1 MALCLPP
8 KNRRIHTGWHS
19 LTSKSLPVSYRFAST
34 TASKPTQERK
44 KAYSQTLR
52 LPKTTFPLRHKD
64 IATAEKQYRR
74 KISDNLYRHQFNN
87 NQGSL
92 FVLHDGPPYANGH
105 LHMGHALN
113 KILKDM
119 INRYKVIRGHRVH
132 YVPGWDCH
140 GLPIEQK
147 ALAAIGKSHT
157 SLLPNQVRDEARR
170 VALEAIE
177 IQKHEMKDLGIMADW
192 DGPGG
197 TYRTL
202 DHDFEIRQL
211 RLLQSMIEKGFIT
224 HRLRPV
230 YYSPSSR
237 TALAEAE
244 LVYQDGH
251 QSRSVFVTFP
261 VHKYDMSPG
270 LRKIYDAAA
279 KKIGQQALSLAVWTT
294 TPWSLPG
301 NSGVAVHPEMEY
313 AVVSSSSHGLLVIA
327 IERVEAIQKLVG
339 SLEVMGTLDGSQLVN
354 TQYSHLFHPP
364 SSLCKPSIFSAS
376 HVTSQTGTGL
386 VHSAPAHGHEDY
398 VAFAKAGIM
407 PKHLR
412 CPIDDDGR
420 FTEEIV
426 SFAEDDSVAFLVGQD
441 VLGEGT
447 DQMVELLRRKRLL
460 LAEETIEHRYPY
472 DWKSKKP
479 IIIRATPQWF
489 ADIEQV
495 KDSALKALDSL
506 QFHPPLVLFDAYGH
520 PLMDRETLNHVIG
533 VLDAKGIDYWWT
545 GSLEDFIPLFRK
557 GQLISKGIDTLDVWF
572 DSGSSWTMLLKD
584 QMRSS
589 SLPLADL
596 YLEGSDQHRGWF
608 QSSLLTKLIGTD
620 DGRAPYGS
628 VITHGFIMDEDG
640 KKMSKSA
647 GNGLSPMQINLPAYG
662 SDVLRLWAASVDYT
676 SDVSIRPSS
685 ISHACETLRRLRN
698 TTRFLLAN
706 SSTEFK
712 SALREIDLFI
722 LHEMSCLES
731 VAQQS
736 YDEYDFSKV
745 INTTSAFS
753 ISTLSTLYF
762 EIVKDTL
769 YCDKED
775 NPTRKA
781 TIAVLRHVLERL
793 TKIIA
798 PIVPHLAEELYDHT
812 ENGTEDS
819 TTWVN
824 PAVTRDMEK
833 LLELR
838 PGVQQLIE
846 HARSDRYLKKSGE
859 AELWLN
865 VQGNEELVKFLTIH
879 ESLLM
884 SILGVSRVVLGQPSG
899 HTWSISE
906 ELSIDSSTLIS
917 RPVTHQSPIDEVD
930 CDYPEVL
937 PLDKHI
943 HIQTPNGSVSP
954 IVGPI
959 STSPRRTR
967 KRSEEGPMTT
977 RRREAN
983 RLAAQRFRNRKKGY
997 QDSLEE
1003 KIKILEQENKALQ
1016 VRLGGH
1022 GDSRDP
1028 SSSSHISTS
1037 HIPFPGGWAEGSHHV
1052 TFAHQNANLVSADIM
1067 DIQHDHEVR
1076 IGYLEKVNQA
1086 LEDEIQHMREE
1097 NRILKVEFTRWR
1109 TSARERKEEDASL
1122 SETSKEAFSH
1132 TYEHQANWPRAMY
1145 PFPSPNHLSN
1155 LPRKHSNSLASSIE
1169 RESPYHVSD
1178 HREQRTPLN
1187 GLTMPLHLPPIRA
1200 RSRGAFSHPSPLMS
1214 LPGLHRD
1221 STPKE

>member
-202 DHDFEIRQL
+202 GEAN
-211 RLLQSMIEKGFIT
+211 QSFYMRFQVLTTPVGFIT

-506 QFHPPLVLFDAYGH
+506 QFHPPLARKRLKSFLSSRSEWCISRQRSWGVPIPVLFDAYGH

-647 GNGLSPMQINLPAYG
+647 GNGLSPMQIVHGSKLQNLPAYG

-712 SALREIDLFI
+712 SALREVTLRPIDLFI

-819 TTWVN
+819 VFMQSWEPDTTWVN

-846 HARSDRYLKKSGE
+846 HARSDRYALAVLK
-859 AELWLN
+859 L
-865 VQGNEELVKFLTIH
+865 QYM
-879 ESLLM
+879 LM
-884 SILGVSRVVLGQPSG
+884 EI
-899 HTWSISE
+899 
-906 ELSIDSSTLIS
+906 
-917 RPVTHQSPIDEVD
+917 
-930 CDYPEVL
+930 
-937 PLDKHI
+937 
-943 HIQTPNGSVSP
+943 
-954 IVGPI
+954 
-959 STSPRRTR
+959 
-967 KRSEEGPMTT
+967 
-977 RRREAN
+977 
-983 RLAAQRFRNRKKGY
+983 
-997 QDSLEE
+997 
-1003 KIKILEQENKALQ
+1003 IKI
-1016 VRLGGH
+1016 
-1022 GDSRDP
+1022 
-1028 SSSSHISTS
+1028 
-1037 HIPFPGGWAEGSHHV
+1037 
-1052 TFAHQNANLVSADIM
+1052 
-1067 DIQHDHEVR
+1067 
-1076 IGYLEKVNQA
+1076 
-1086 LEDEIQHMREE
+1086 
-1097 NRILKVEFTRWR
+1097 
-1109 TSARERKEEDASL
+1109 
-1122 SETSKEAFSH
+1122 SKEI
-1132 TYEHQANWPRAMY
+1132 W
-1145 PFPSPNHLSN
+1145 
-1155 LPRKHSNSLASSIE
+1155 
-1169 RESPYHVSD
+1169 
-1178 HREQRTPLN
+1178 
-1187 GLTMPLHLPPIRA
+1187 
-1200 RSRGAFSHPSPLMS
+1200 
-1214 LPGLHRD
+1214 
-1221 STPKE
+1221 